1 VKYLTAEQ
9 ILFIHARLVDETG
22 GSHGVRDL
30 SMLLS
35 AIGRPQA
42 TFGSQDLYPD
52 LFHKAAALMD
62 SLIRNHPFLD
72 GNKRTGIAAA
82 GIFFQMNGY
91 QFHVSNK
98 KLVTFTLE
106 VAESRYT
113 LGEIAS
119 WLQNSVSPID

>member
-1 VKYLTAEQ
+1 
-9 ILFIHARLVDETG
+9 
-22 GSHGVRDL
+22 
-30 SMLLS
+30 
-35 AIGRPQA
+35 
-42 TFGSQDLYPD
+42 
-52 LFHKAAALMD
+52 MD

>member
-1 VKYLTAEQ
+1 VYKRQEQ

-22 GSHGVRDL
+22 GSHVVRDL

-35 AIGRPQA
+35 AIGRPQS
-42 TFGSQDLYPD
+42 TYGSQDLYPD
-52 LFHKAAALMD
+52 LFHKAAVLMD

-82 GIFFQMNGY
+82 GIFFQINGY

-98 KLVTFTLE
+98 ELVTFTLE

-113 LGEIAS
+113 LEEIAS